1 MKANWTRNN
10 RYVLHNRIYYRANVA
25 ASAGAKA
32 AEFVPL
38 IFDFDED
45 MEEEEMKAKPQ
56 TVDVSADK
64 VYDVQ
69 GRCIAIGD
77 EVLDGSWKNNVA
89 PGLYII
95 GGKKVYVGK

>member
-1 MKANWTRNN
+1 
-10 RYVLHNRIYYRANVA
+10 VLHNRIYYIANVD

-45 MEEEEMKAKPQ
+45 MEEEEEMKAKPQ
-56 TVDVSADK
+56 TVDVSDDK
-64 VYDVQ
+64 VYDLQ

-77 EVLDGSWKNNVA
+77 EVLDGSWRNNVA